1 MSFLDKHQNLL
12 SKYNSVLIFLFFILF
27 FVEDVTRYKH
37 ILFYLMIA
45 TALCYL
51 CLDSKKV
58 IEKLKHKEIYF
69 TLLFSIALYVSV
81 SYSLDTKAT
90 LKFINNN
97 LLNYGVLSLGLL
109 FPIILYREKLTDI
122 SKLVIVGYLAALV
135 LLLLIELA
143 RYIIAYQNG
152 ILPFTTYN
160 FRNISD
166 SLTFFFPILPILWY
180 ILPKNKLI
188 YFYILC
194 IVFLFI
200 LLGTLSRGAWLAI
213 AASGGIFLCFKR
225 PWKLIASVIG
235 IALIGLISLKTIYP
249 EMTNKLF
256 FKLEQTDSSYRYT
269 NGTQGTAFELIME
282 KPLVGYGIGD
292 KIFHEKYNS
301 VVAQHPDWTFRTS
314 IGPHNIWLLVWF
326 GAGIFGLASF
336 TLLTLSMGYTSYQG
350 IRRSIENPLVYFSF
364 LALFI
369 SLISFYVVRGMF
381 EQVDLKPLG
390 LILGLLIAMLN
401 AVPTKCISENN
412 G

>member
-1 MSFLDKHQNLL
+1 MSFLDKHENFL
-12 SKYNSVLIFLFFILF
+12 SKYNRILIFLFFILF

-58 IEKLKHKEIYF
+58 IEKLKHKEVYF
-69 TLLFSIALYVSV
+69 TLLFSVALYVSV
-81 SYSLDTKAT
+81 SYSLNPKAT

-97 LLNYGVLSLGLL
+97 LLNYGILSLGLL
-109 FPIILYREKLTDI
+109 FPIILYKEKLTDI
-122 SKLVIVGYLAALV
+122 SKLVILGYLTALV
-135 LLLLIELA
+135 VLLLIESASYL
-143 RYIIAYQNG
+143 IAYQHG
-152 ILPFTTYN
+152 VLPFTTYN

-166 SLTFFFPILPILWY
+166 ALTFFFPILPILWY

-194 IVFLFI
+194 VVFLFI

-213 AASGGIFLCFKR
+213 AVSGGIFLCFKR

-235 IALIGLISLKTIYP
+235 LALIGLISLKMIYP
-249 EMTNKLF
+249 ETTNMLF
-256 FKLEQTDSSYRYT
+256 FKLEQTDSSNRYT
-269 NGTQGTAFELIME
+269 NGTQGTAFELIIEQPFM
-282 KPLVGYGIGD
+282 GYGIGD
-292 KIFHEKYNS
+292 SVYHEKYNS
-301 VVAQHPDWTFRTS
+301 VVAEHPMWAARTS
-314 IGPHNIWLLVWF
+314 IGPHNIWLFVWF

-350 IRRSIENPLVYFSF
+350 IRRSVENPLIYFSF

-369 SLISFYVVRGMF
+369 SLIGFYVVRGMF

-390 LILGLLIAMLN
+390 LILGFLIAMIN
-401 AVPTKCISENN
+401 AIPTKRISENN

>member
-1 MSFLDKHQNLL
+1 MSFLDKHENFL
-12 SKYNSVLIFLFFILF
+12 SKYNRILIFLFFILF

-58 IEKLKHKEIYF
+58 IEKLKHKEIYLI
-69 TLLFSIALYVSV
+69 LLFSVALYVSV
-81 SYSLDTKAT
+81 SYSLNPKAT

-97 LLNYGVLSLGLL
+97 LLNYGVLSLSLL
-109 FPIILYREKLTDI
+109 FPIILYKEKLTDI
-122 SKLVIVGYLAALV
+122 SKLVIIGYLTALV
-135 LLLLIELA
+135 ILLLVESV

-152 ILPFTTYN
+152 VLPFTTYN

-166 SLTFFFPILPILWY
+166 ALTFFFPILPILWY

-194 IVFLFI
+194 VVFLFI

-235 IALIGLISLKTIYP
+235 LALIGLISLKMIYP
-249 EMTNKLF
+249 ETTNMLF
-256 FKLEQTDSSYRYT
+256 FKLEQTDSSNRYT
-269 NGTQGTAFELIME
+269 NGTQGTAIELIMK
-282 KPLVGYGIGD
+282 KPLIGYGVGD

-301 VVAQHPDWTFRTS
+301 VVEQYPNWVYRTS

-336 TLLTLSMGYTSYQG
+336 ILLTLSMGYTSYKG
-350 IRRSIENPLVYFSF
+350 IRHSIGNPLIYFSF

-369 SLISFYVVRGMF
+369 SLIGFYVVRGML

-390 LILGLLIAMLN
+390 LIFGLLIAMIN
-401 AVPTKCISENN
+401 AIPTQSVSENN